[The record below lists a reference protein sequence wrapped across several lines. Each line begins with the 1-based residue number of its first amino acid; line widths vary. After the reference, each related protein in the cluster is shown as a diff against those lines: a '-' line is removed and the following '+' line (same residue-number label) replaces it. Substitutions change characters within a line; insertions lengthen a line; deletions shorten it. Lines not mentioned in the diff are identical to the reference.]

1 MTMFVDYK
9 VLAVG
14 EKFRFGDNGSVYRKL
29 SDKECVNLDVMRYYQ
44 IRNDVPTFVIPVKWR
59 EYEH

>member
-1 MTMFVDYK
+1 MAVFVDYQ
-9 VLAVG
+9 VLANG

-29 SDKECVNLDVMRYYQ
+29 SDTECVNLDVMRYYQ
-44 IRNDVPTFVIPVKWR
+44 IRKDLPTFVIPVKWR